1 MVIRHL
7 FWTYAELIQLVYF
20 FFVFRAVTGIA
31 DECSSAR
38 LQNFTATLRKWS
50 GAQGSC
56 MYVIFIDQF
65 IWFKGRV
72 RPLYPLMF
80 TSHVQRNREWIYG
93 FIFYANWETGEPRTL
108 LAPFCARRLSIMAC
122 IRMIVNVVVQI
133 EIACKK
139 VKSMKEL
146 SAGYNLVA
154 ESQVQKH
161 WLIYL
166 IYALFSSTD
175 IAW

>member
-1 MVIRHL
+1 M
-7 FWTYAELIQLVYF
+7 
-20 FFVFRAVTGIA
+20 
-31 DECSSAR
+31 
-38 LQNFTATLRKWS
+38 
-50 GAQGSC
+50 
-56 MYVIFIDQF
+56 
-65 IWFKGRV
+65 
-72 RPLYPLMF
+72 
-80 TSHVQRNREWIYG
+80 
-93 FIFYANWETGEPRTL
+93 